1 MEIFIQGCANDMD
14 IYDAWSGFIETGSV
28 IDYLRYTSLRDA
40 QKDNLPEYFRNNNE
54 SVFVQEDKN
63 EADNGRTDNR

>member
-1 MEIFIQGCANDMD
+1 MD

-28 IDYLRYTSLRDA
+28 IDYLKYTSLRDA
-40 QKDNLPEYFRNNNE
+40 QKGNLPEYFRNNNE
-54 SVFVQEDKN
+54 STFVQEDKN

>member
-1 MEIFIQGCANDMD
+1 MD

-28 IDYLRYTSLRDA
+28 IDYLKYTSLRDA
-40 QKDNLPEYFRNNNE
+40 QKESMPEYFRNNNE
-54 SVFVQEDKN
+54 STFVQEDKN